1 MKVNNLVSLA
11 AKCNS
16 ESEAQNLLFTLKG
29 QHTNVIGQLRA
40 TCLNEDSS
48 LNETGNADLSFEMC
62 HELSSHF
69 IVFINP
75 SLRGGDYSVR
85 VGISQ
90 MDDGMGFGSQHWHT
104 PEDMEHFIEG
114 KPDDNIGSL
123 ACEAIEKAIEL
134 HVELIQRTGVPE
146 SYAKDI
152 ARHVWQ

>member
-16 ESEAQNLLFTLKG
+16 ESEAQNLLFTLKE
-29 QHTNVIGQLRA
+29 QHTTAIGQLRA

-48 LNETGNADLSFEMC
+48 LNETGSADLSFEMC
-62 HELSSHF
+62 HELSGHF
-69 IVFINP
+69 IVFISP
-75 SLRGGDYSVR
+75 SLRDGDYSVS
-85 VGISQ
+85 VGISR
-90 MDDGMGFGSQHWHT
+90 MDDGKGFGSQRWHT

-114 KPDDNIGSL
+114 KPNDNIGSL
-123 ACEAIEKAIEL
+123 ACEAIEKAIEF
-134 HVELIQRTGVPE
+134 HIELLQRTGVSE